1 MAKNFIKKERKHK
14 INSEV
19 RFPQVRIIGEYDGQ
33 IMSSFEASKLA
44 ESLDKDLILINESG
58 NPPVVR
64 IEDYNKFIYEIEKKE
79 KEAKKKSHKSEL
91 KEISLSVSI
100 ADHDLKVKSKKAIE
114 FLSDGDKVKCNL
126 LMRGRQN
133 NMKESGELVMLK
145 FAKLT
150 EEYGIPESMPK
161 LEGNRWLMILK
172 SKKK

>member
-1 MAKNFIKKERKHK
+1 MAKGFIKKERKHK

-126 LMRGRQN
+126 LMKGRQN